1 MIFGIGTDLCK
12 VARINRV
19 FTKYGEH
26 FVDRLLMPRE
36 REDFKKSR
44 DPVRFLAMRFAAKEA
59 IVKSM
64 GTGFRQ
70 GIWIRDVGVYQESSG
85 RPLVLFSDKAKQKCE
100 ELGAGEA
107 FISLSDEDGFVV
119 AVAVMLRAA

>member
-36 REDFKKSR
+36 REDFEKSR

-59 IVKSM
+59 IVSRW
-64 GTGFRQ
+64 GQDFARE
-70 GIWIRDVGVYQESSG
+70 Y
-85 RPLVLFSDKAKQKCE
+85 
-100 ELGAGEA
+100 
-107 FISLSDEDGFVV
+107 GFVTLACTRKAPEDHWYYSV
-119 AVAVMLRAA
+119 TRQNRNVKS